1 MKNITGII
9 TTLNE
14 ERNIE
19 EAIRS
24 LQQVCN
30 EIIVVDS
37 LSEDNTVEIAKKA
50 GAQVVLQA
58 YLGDGIQKN
67 VGIKYASNKWIFS
80 LDADERLS
88 EELVQEINKLDFSEG
103 AKYDSYAV
111 KRKNFIGSRWIKVCR
126 WYPDYLVRLFRHD
139 KTRFLDVKQHSSVPP
154 VRMKK
159 LSSAILHYRYKN
171 IDELFAKPERNYSTR
186 GAKILYLQGKKVNA
200 FSPVWHGSVAFIV
213 NYFIRG
219 GFLGGIDGLT
229 LSKAIAHNSYMK
241 YAKLLEYYRDSEIR
255 EKEDFEKVW

>member
-80 LDADERLS
+80 
-88 EELVQEINKLDFSEG
+88 
-103 AKYDSYAV
+103 
-111 KRKNFIGSRWIKVCR
+111 
-126 WYPDYLVRLFRHD
+126 
-139 KTRFLDVKQHSSVPP
+139 
-154 VRMKK
+154 
-159 LSSAILHYRYKN
+159 
-171 IDELFAKPERNYSTR
+171 
-186 GAKILYLQGKKVNA
+186 
-200 FSPVWHGSVAFIV
+200 
-213 NYFIRG
+213 
-219 GFLGGIDGLT
+219 
-229 LSKAIAHNSYMK
+229 
-241 YAKLLEYYRDSEIR
+241 
-255 EKEDFEKVW
+255 

>member
-58 YLGDGIQKN
+58 YLGDGIKKMLALN
-67 VGIKYASNKWIFS
+67 M
-80 LDADERLS
+80 LP
-88 EELVQEINKLDFSEG
+88 IN
-103 AKYDSYAV
+103 
-111 KRKNFIGSRWIKVCR
+111 
-126 WYPDYLVRLFRHD
+126 
-139 KTRFLDVKQHSSVPP
+139 
-154 VRMKK
+154 
-159 LSSAILHYRYKN
+159 
-171 IDELFAKPERNYSTR
+171 
-186 GAKILYLQGKKVNA
+186 
-200 FSPVWHGSVAFIV
+200 
-213 NYFIRG
+213 
-219 GFLGGIDGLT
+219 GFL
-229 LSKAIAHNSYMK
+229 
-241 YAKLLEYYRDSEIR
+241 
-255 EKEDFEKVW
+255 V